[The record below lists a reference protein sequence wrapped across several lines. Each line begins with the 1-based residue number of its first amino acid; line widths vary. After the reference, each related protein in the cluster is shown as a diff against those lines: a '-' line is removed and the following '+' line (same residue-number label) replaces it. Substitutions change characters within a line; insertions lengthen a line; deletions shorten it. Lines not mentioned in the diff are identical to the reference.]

1 MVGKQLA
8 TTWTE
13 PQALSLVSNHPP
25 VSRLLCLVPVRRGPR
40 ALWAESRLD
49 KLPLLEG
56 TPDLEAVVTGEQ
68 MTGMDKSKLRC
79 MAAAIEATSAPHT
92 SGTRAEHLPPLLSYL
107 PSSPASHFCSTRL
120 QASVLEVSCLLPGK
134 VQRSGAGVMVAGGGV
149 SPQRGQRAGS
159 VSHLP
164 LVPGMNFS
172 LCAWCDPG
180 VREER
185 MGWRSEL
192 RSGLR

>member
-1 MVGKQLA
+1 
-8 TTWTE
+8 
-13 PQALSLVSNHPP
+13 
-25 VSRLLCLVPVRRGPR
+25 
-40 ALWAESRLD
+40 
-49 KLPLLEG
+49 
-56 TPDLEAVVTGEQ
+56 

-79 MAAAIEATSAPHT
+79 MAAAIEATSAPTHTHT
-92 SGTRAEHLPPLLSYL
+92 SGTSAEHLPPLLSYL
-107 PSSPASHFCSTRL
+107 PSSPASHFSSTQL

-134 VQRSGAGVMVAGGGV
+134 VQRSGAGVIVARGGV
-149 SPQRGQRAGS
+149 APQSGQRAGS

-172 LCAWCDPG
+172 LCAWRERG
-180 VREER
+180 VKEER